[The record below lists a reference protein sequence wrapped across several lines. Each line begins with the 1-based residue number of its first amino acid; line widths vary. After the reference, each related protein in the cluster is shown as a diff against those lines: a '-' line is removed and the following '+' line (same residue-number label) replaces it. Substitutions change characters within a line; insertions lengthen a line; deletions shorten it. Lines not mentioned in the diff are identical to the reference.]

1 MKYYLIAGEPSG
13 DLHGSKLIAG
23 LRKADPQAEFRFWG
37 GDLMAAEGGKEGLA
51 KHYRETSFFGFMTV
65 LRNLRTIGRQFEEC
79 RADIEH
85 FAPDVLILID
95 YPGFNMKMAKWA
107 KERGLRTFYYIA
119 PKVWAWK
126 EWRVKKLRRY
136 VDRLFTIFPFE
147 SEYFR
152 AKGIEPTFCGN
163 PLVDDIEARK
173 RSFVS
178 REEFIRRNNLD
189 NRPIIA
195 LLAGSRVSEIRE
207 NLPSMVELSKR
218 MPDYQFVVTAVPW
231 IDKQIY
237 YAYMADGERASD
249 VRYVCDQTQQ
259 TLSVA
264 EAAVVTSGTATL
276 ETALMRIPEM
286 VVYHVPKLY
295 EVLRPYVLKIP
306 FVSLVNINLG
316 REAVRELVCAKLDL
330 AEAERELRAIVSGG
344 EKREKMLADFDQL
357 SELIGGAGAS
367 ERFAAEMVKEL
378 KNIEKP
384 FLDALFFRQGVR
396 HGACRL

>member
-37 GDLMAAEGGKEGLA
+37 GDLMATEGGKEGLA

-163 PLVDDIEARK
+163 PLVDDIEAR
-173 RSFVS
+173 RATFCS

-207 NLPSMVELSKR
+207 NLPAMVELSKR

-231 IDKQIY
+231 IDKHFY
-237 YAYMADGERASD
+237 WAYMADGKRASD

-357 SELIGGAGAS
+357 GELIGGAGAS
-367 ERFAAEMVKEL
+367 ERFAAEMV
-378 KNIEKP
+378 
-384 FLDALFFRQGVR
+384 
-396 HGACRL
+396 RLIQDSKLRIQN

>member
-1 MKYYLIAGEPSG
+1 MRYYLIAGEPSG

-37 GDLMAAEGGKEGLA
+37 GDLMAAEGGKEGLVM
-51 KHYRETSFFGFMTV
+51 HYREASFFGFMTV
-65 LRNLRTIGRQFEEC
+65 LCNLRTIGRQFAEC
-79 RADIEH
+79 RADVER

-147 SEYFR
+147 TEYFR

-163 PLVDDIEARK
+163 PLVDDIAAR
-173 RSFVS
+173 RATFCT

-189 NRPIIA
+189 DRPIIA
-195 LLAGSRVSEIRE
+195 LLAGSRVSEIRA
-207 NLPSMVELSKR
+207 NLPDMVALSKR
-218 MPDYQFVVTAVPW
+218 MPEYQFVVTAVPW

-237 YAYMADGERASD
+237 YAYMADGKFASD

-259 TLSVA
+259 TLAVA

-276 ETALMRIPEM
+276 ETALMGIPEM
-286 VVYHVPKLY
+286 VVYRVPKLY

-330 AEAERELRAIVSGG
+330 AEAERELRSIVSGG
-344 EKREKMLADFDQL
+344 EKREKMLSDFAEL
-357 SELIGGAGAS
+357 RNLIGGEGAS
-367 ERFAAEMVKEL
+367 ERFAAEMVKAIR
-378 KNIEKP
+378 NSQFTI
-384 FLDALFFRQGVR
+384 
-396 HGACRL
+396 HN

>member
-136 VDRLFTIFPFE
+136 IDRLFTIFPFE
-147 SEYFR
+147 SKYFR
-152 AKGIEPTFCGN
+152 AKGIEPIFCGN
-163 PLVDDIEARK
+163 PLVDDIEAR
-173 RSFVS
+173 RATFCS

-207 NLPSMVELSKR
+207 NLPAMVELSKR

-231 IDKQIY
+231 IDKHIY
-237 YAYMADGERASD
+237 YAYMADGKRASD

-357 SELIGGAGAS
+357 GELIGGAGAS
-367 ERFAAEMVKEL
+367 ERFANEMV
-378 KNIEKP
+378 
-384 FLDALFFRQGVR
+384 
-396 HGACRL
+396 RLIQDSKFKIQN

>member
-1 MKYYLIAGEPSG
+1 MMSKSNYKMKYYLIAGEPSG

-65 LRNLRTIGRQFEEC
+65 LRNLRKIGRQFEEC

-152 AKGIEPTFCGN
+152 TKGIEPTFCGN

-173 RSFVS
+173 KTFVS
-178 REEFIRRNNLD
+178 REEFIRKNNLD
-189 NRPIIA
+189 ERPIIA
-195 LLAGSRVSEIRE
+195 LLAGSRKSEIRE

-218 MPDYQFVVTAVPW
+218 MPDHQFVVTAVPW
-231 IDKQIY
+231 IDKHFY
-237 YAYMADGERASD
+237 WAYMADGKHASD

-295 EVLRPYVLKIP
+295 EVLRPLVLKIP

-316 REAVRELVCAKLDL
+316 REAVREMVCAKLDL

-357 SELIGGAGAS
+357 GELIGGAGAS
-367 ERFAAEMVKEL
+367 ERFATEMVKEL
-378 KNIEKP
+378 KNNKIE
-384 FLDALFFRQGVR
+384 
-396 HGACRL
+396 